1 MPHQCCQF
9 DTTHAIETGGG
20 IWTRPV
26 FGPFVTIKVWMLR
39 KSHRAKLL
47 RYTWNLNWGPNTG
60 LPKVGY
66 RLLFRKPLRFAFCLA
81 GWKSK
86 LEPFPNKRTY
96 LLDQFVLVL
105 KLWPIEILGSK
116 HRPPPRAMGRIE
128 VQKAI
133 WLNAVY
139 SFGVGV
145 QSLARQPCSVPFNQ
159 ASTSR
164 TGRTWSLSNEGC

>member
-1 MPHQCCQF
+1 MQVAPTIAVNSSINITAAPTGDMLAPPLSFSFMLHSCRSLMR
-9 DTTHAIETGGG
+9 TTVEAGAG

-39 KSHRAKLL
+39 KSHRTKLL
-47 RYTWNLNWGPNTG
+47 RYTWNLNWDPNTG

-116 HRPPPRAMGRIE
+116 YRPSFLRLLKEGVDWFGFRNPPW
-128 VQKAI
+128 Q
-133 WLNAVY
+133 
-139 SFGVGV
+139 VG
-145 QSLARQPCSVPFNQ
+145 
-159 ASTSR
+159 
-164 TGRTWSLSNEGC
+164 

>member
-1 MPHQCCQF
+1 MARIWVVVELGSPEPLSRHPKIVLLV
-9 DTTHAIETGGG
+9 DLEAGAGV
-20 IWTRPV
+20 WTRPV

-39 KSHRAKLL
+39 KSHRTKLL

-116 HRPPPRAMGRIE
+116 HRPPPLVSCRLGCSTVARALLT
-128 VQKAI
+128 Q
-133 WLNAVY
+133 
-139 SFGVGV
+139 
-145 QSLARQPCSVPFNQ
+145 
-159 ASTSR
+159 
-164 TGRTWSLSNEGC
+164 